1 MGREQLK
8 ELEAHGKYL
17 SSPKGISMWPMI
29 VQGRDAVLIEKL
41 KEKPKRYDLVVYTR
55 GEAQG
60 VIHRV
65 IRFRESD
72 GKYIICGDNCWSL
85 EIVAPEQI
93 NGIVTEFCR
102 KGKWYPVSDLRYR
115 IYVHIWTDLLVFR
128 RPLFYVRDRVK
139 KRLGKATR

>member
-1 MGREQLK
+1 M
-8 ELEAHGKYL
+8 
-17 SSPKGISMWPMI
+17 
-29 VQGRDAVLIEKL
+29 
-41 KEKPKRYDLVVYTR
+41 
-55 GEAQG
+55 
-60 VIHRV
+60 IHRV

-115 IYVHIWTDLLVFR
+115 IYVHVWTDLLVFR